1 MKIPFY
7 ASKSIHIDA
16 LYIENITNNFI
27 KIVFYHNE
35 KLHYA
40 FTTLRDVELVTEDS
54 INYINNCIQQNK
66 ILKGKI
72 HPQSA
77 HMQLTNSKLE
87 YNNIFPRK
95 QIKIYELEMI
105 CPDTNKKIND
115 IIEFQKINFPV
126 FDIDSFELI

>member
-27 KIVFYHNE
+27 KIVFYYNG
-35 KLHYA
+35 KLHYT
-40 FTTLRDVELVTEDS
+40 FTTLRDVELITEDS

-77 HMQLTNSKLE
+77 YIQLINSKLE
-87 YNNIFPRK
+87 YKNIFPK
-95 QIKIYELEMI
+95 KEIKIYELDLI
-105 CPDTNKKIND
+105 CPDTNQKIND
-115 IIEFQKINFPV
+115 IIKLQKIKFPV